1 MHHCLFDR
9 HELMRIGEKDCLR
22 LRVVDIGGVTERSV
36 PGESMSNYKNL
47 EATIKVIMA
56 RIFEVRPEEITD
68 KTRRRELERWDS
80 LSHLTLLVALQEE
93 FHIEIPQD
101 QALEM
106 ETLEDIKRAVTCSRG
121 TTSPIPGH

>member
-1 MHHCLFDR
+1 
-9 HELMRIGEKDCLR
+9 
-22 LRVVDIGGVTERSV
+22 
-36 PGESMSNYKNL
+36 MSNEKNL

-80 LSHLTLLVALQEE
+80 LSHLALLVALQEE

-106 ETLEDIKRAVTCSRG
+106 ETLEDIKRAVSCSDG
-121 TTSPIPGH
+121 IASPN